1 MYEEERAERKR
12 RAKQITDRVCDE
24 LVRRGIDPPSG
35 HGMWWDDMEDHGGTI
50 EEIEAATNFYLT
62 EKGEAAAKRL
72 IREDK
77 RRNAEWWIKMIGSI
91 VAFVTGLLGA
101 LIGVIAVLKR

>member
-1 MYEEERAERKR
+1 MYEQERAELKR
-12 RAKQITDRVCDE
+12 RAKQITDRVCGE
-24 LVRRGIDPPSG
+24 LVRRGIDPPRG

-50 EEIEAATNFYLT
+50 EEIEVATNLYLT

-77 RRNAEWWIKMIGSI
+77 RRNLEWWIKVIGSI
-91 VAFVTGLLGA
+91 IAFVTGLLGA
-101 LIGVIAVLKR
+101 LIGVIAVLKK

>member
-1 MYEEERAERKR
+1 
-12 RAKQITDRVCDE
+12 
-24 LVRRGIDPPSG
+24 
-35 HGMWWDDMEDHGGTI
+35 GMWWDDMEDHGGTI
-50 EEIEAATNFYLT
+50 QEIEAATNFYLT

-77 RRNAEWWIKMIGSI
+77 RRNAEWWIKMISSI

-101 LIGVIAVLKR
+101 LIGVIAVLKRCDKYHRSGDIQLTMVLESTRHDRNLRVQA